1 MEYSPEEDEMAI
13 VRNTT
18 TMPPDAIVPV
28 VTKEEIIAFQKVVR
42 RVPVADAVVRYAVK
56 LVRATRPGGDGAPDF
71 VKQWLAYGASV
82 RAAQSM
88 ILGGKARSL
97 LQGRSHVTFDDIKA
111 LARPVLRHRLLRNFQ
126 AQSERV
132 TTDQLVDRL
141 LETVPLPKSG
151 L

>member
-1 MEYSPEEDEMAI
+1 MAI

-18 TMPPDAIVPV
+18 AMPPDAIIPV

-56 LVRATRPGGDGAPDF
+56 LVRATRPGDGAPDF

-82 RAAQSM
+82 RAAQAM